1 MNRVYALES
10 PKPKKQKQKQKAQN
24 AIKILKIRR
33 NQQEVISRESIHYL
47 AVFGKEAGDDVGLHF
62 LGCRVDILGTN
73 CKKLLKVKMGGGGGG
88 GGGGGSRL
96 SFSTCNHVRGTG
108 KAPTVG

>member
-1 MNRVYALES
+1 MHWSHQNR
-10 PKPKKQKQKQKAQN
+10 KNKKKTKKKAQN

-73 CKKLLKVKMGGGGGG
+73 CKKLLKVKMGGGGW
-88 GGGGGSRL
+88 GGGSESL
-96 SFSTCNHVRGTG
+96 
-108 KAPTVG
+108 KLQYL